1 MGKISVKVCLGT
13 TCFVMGSANLQELID
28 IVPQKYG
35 EKVDVSGVPCLGLC
49 SADWEFSKAPYVKVD
64 DEIIKE
70 ATVEKVINT
79 PKQTS
84 HLKREILVRLI
95 KAFLGKNFEEATRKI
110 PYDMRPKGSEVP
122 YRFCIHK
129 ERAILRDRAIAGL
142 GLSIEE
148 ADESALLSTLAQKAL
163 DRKEPENN
171 PLTVLQTACQGCVPS
186 RIYVTDLCQ
195 GCVARPCESACRFG
209 VIKVENG
216 KSVIDPEKCKNC
228 GMCAQVCPYQ
238 AIAKIIVPCENACPV
253 GAIAKD
259 EDGMAKIDFD
269 KCISCGKCVNA
280 CPFGAVHEKSQIIDI
295 LKEIKNKKKLVAMV
309 APAIFGQLPCSPK
322 QVKQAILSLGFSEV
336 IEVAQGADVTTTNE
350 AKEFEERL
358 EEGAEFM
365 TTSCCAGY
373 NELVAK
379 HIPELKPYR
388 SETKTPAYYT
398 AEIVKKDMPN
408 ALTVFFSPCV
418 AKRREALQNPNIDY
432 VLNYEELGAWFI
444 ALNVEVSTCDETEF
458 RKESSAQ
465 GRNFAVT
472 GGVAGAVNAL
482 LDDKDKA
489 TPYVINGLDKQAI
502 RDLKKFAKNGKCELG
517 NLIEVMACPEGCL
530 RRSSTV
536 NAYKSALKQL
546 TTYVNESPEIRD
558 DISKK

>member
-1 MGKISVKVCLGT
+1 MS
-13 TCFVMGSANLQELID
+13 
-28 IVPQKYG
+28 
-35 EKVDVSGVPCLGLC
+35 
-49 SADWEFSKAPYVKVD
+49 
-64 DEIIKE
+64 
-70 ATVEKVINT
+70 INT

-95 KAFLGKNFEEATRKI
+95 KSYLSEDFEEATRMI

-122 YRFCIHK
+122 YRCCIHK

-148 ADESALLSTLAQKAL
+148 ADDSELLSTLAHKAEE
-163 DRKEPENN
+163 RGEIEEN
-171 PLTVLQTACQGCVPS
+171 PLTVLQTACKGCAPS

-195 GCVARPCESACRFG
+195 GCVARPCQSACRFG
-209 VIKVENG
+209 AIKVENG

-259 EDGMAKIDFD
+259 EEGLAHIDFE
-269 KCISCGKCVNA
+269 KCISCGKCVSA

-295 LKEIKNKKKLVAMV
+295 LKAIKQGKELTAMV

-322 QVKQAILSLGFSEV
+322 QLKEAILSLGFTDV
-336 IEVAQGADVTTTNE
+336 VEVAEGADITTKNE
-350 AKEFEERL
+350 AAEFKERMEN
-358 EEGAEFM
+358 GQPFM

-373 NELVAK
+373 NELVEK
-379 HIPELKPYR
+379 HVPELKPFR

-398 AEIVKKDMPN
+398 AELVKKETPN
-408 ALTVFFSPCV
+408 RITVFFSPCV

-444 ALNVEVSTCDETEF
+444 ATNIQVAAYEGVEF

-465 GRNFAVT
+465 ARNFAVI
-472 GGVAGAVNAL
+472 GGVAGAVNSL
-482 LDDKDKA
+482 LEDGEKA
-489 TPYVINGLDKQAI
+489 NAYVIDGLNKQSI
-502 RDLKKFAKNGKCELG
+502 RDLKKFAKNGTCELG
-517 NLIEVMACPEGCL
+517 NLIEVMACTGGCL
-530 RRSSTV
+530 GGSSTI
-536 NAYKSALKQL
+536 NAYKPALKQL
-546 TTYVNESPEIRD
+546 TTYVQESPEIKD
-558 DISKK
+558 VVKD